1 MTSRFNYSRFLA
13 QAALIAAVYTVL
25 TLAFAPLSY
34 GESMIQVR
42 VSEMLTILPY
52 YTPAAI
58 PGLFIG
64 VIISNLFSPVGAI
77 DVILGSLATLLAAYL
92 SYRIKNKW
100 LVPVPPIAVNGLV
113 IGGMLHYVYNFPLL
127 LSILSITIG
136 QILSCYILGGILMAS
151 IERTK
156 QYIFPKHN
164 RG

>member
-1 MTSRFNYSRFLA
+1 
-13 QAALIAAVYTVL
+13 
-25 TLAFAPLSY
+25 
-34 GESMIQVR
+34 
-42 VSEMLTILPY
+42 MLTILPY

-58 PGLFIG
+58 RTIYR
-64 VIISNLFSPVGAI
+64 VIIANLFGLVGVMLFL
-77 DVILGSLATLLAAYL
+77 DSLATLLAAYL